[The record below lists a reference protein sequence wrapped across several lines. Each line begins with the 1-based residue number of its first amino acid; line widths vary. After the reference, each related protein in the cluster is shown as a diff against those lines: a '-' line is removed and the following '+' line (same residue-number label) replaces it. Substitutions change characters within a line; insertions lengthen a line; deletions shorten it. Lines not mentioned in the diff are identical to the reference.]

1 MQGQLEPDT
10 QLQDRY
16 RIVRMLG
23 GGGMGQV
30 YLAHDTR
37 LADKPCAVKELI
49 PDPHLSAEERA
60 QSAAQF
66 QREAAVLAHLNH
78 SHLPNVSDYFEEN
91 GRFYLVMD
99 YIEGETLEARLIA
112 SPGGLAQED
121 VVEWAS
127 QLCDV
132 LGYLHSQDPPV
143 IFRDMKPANV
153 MITPEGQVK
162 LIDFGVVRLFDPSKG
177 TDTLKMGTAGY
188 APPEQYAGRGQTT
201 PRSDVYAL
209 GATLYELLTGDDPTE
224 HPFVFTPPRQLR
236 PGVSQVLSDAVMRA
250 VSMAPEG
257 RFPSVEAMKAVLQKV
272 TRPRRFRLP
281 SVQLKRGT
289 GTKAMAPAAVAT
301 PATAGAPTADA
312 LAARSRPAQ
321 IALGAGRWLLRASLT
336 ALIVLFIAALVFTL
350 AGAFALSVVAENA
363 IAAADWGWEY
373 AERGEFVVAE
383 AEVNDGIEAFVEPYA
398 LDAASSTW
406 IDFRSPDKI
415 LVTVELASGEVTL
428 QGRVK
433 EQDGRP
439 VLILE
444 KLNDIPLYIVGGIV
458 SGGVNRGVDKA
469 WEDAPVRLV
478 SISVGDSRLV
488 YELR

>member
-1 MQGQLEPDT
+1 MQGQLESDI

-16 RIVRMLG
+16 RIVEMLG

-30 YLAHDTR
+30 YLAYDTR

-66 QREAAVLAHLNH
+66 HREAAVLAHLDH
-78 SHLPNVSDYFEEN
+78 PHLPNVSDYFEEN

-112 SPGGLAQED
+112 SPDGLPQEE
-121 VVEWAS
+121 VVEWAL

-132 LGYLHSQDPPV
+132 LDYLHNQDPPV

-153 MITPEGQVK
+153 MVTPEGQVK

-224 HPFVFTPPRQLR
+224 HPFVFTPLRQLR
-236 PGVSQVLSDAVMRA
+236 PSVSQVLSDAVMRA

-257 RFPSVEAMKAVLQKV
+257 RFPSVEAMREVLQKV
-272 TRPRRFRLP
+272 TKPRRFRLP
-281 SVQLKRGT
+281 SIQLKRGT
-289 GTKAMAPAAVAT
+289 GTKVMAPAA
-301 PATAGAPTADA
+301 GAAP
-312 LAARSRPAQ
+312 AARSRPAQ

-336 ALIVLFIAALVFTL
+336 VLIVLVIAALVFTL
-350 AGAFALSVVAENA
+350 AGAFALSIVAENA
-363 IAAADWGWEY
+363 IAAADWQWEY
-373 AERGEFVVAE
+373 AERGDFVVTE
-383 AEVNDGIEAFVEPYA
+383 AEVNEGIEEFMEPYA
-398 LDAASSTW
+398 LDAADSARV
-406 IDFRSPDKI
+406 DFRAPDKI
-415 LVTVELASGEVTL
+415 AVTAKLASGEVTL
-428 QGRVK
+428 EGRVK

-439 VLILE
+439 VVILE

-458 SGGVNRGVDKA
+458 SGGMNRGVDKA
-469 WEDAPVRLV
+469 WEDSPVELT
-478 SISVGDSRLV
+478 SIVVRENLLT
-488 YELR
+488 YKLR

>member
-1 MQGQLEPDT
+1 MQGQLEPNI

-16 RIVRMLG
+16 RIVKMLG

-66 QREAAVLAHLNH
+66 HREAAVLAHLDH
-78 SHLPNVSDYFEEN
+78 PHLPNVSDYFEEG

-112 SPGGLAQED
+112 SSDGLVQEE
-121 VVEWAS
+121 VVEWAL

-132 LGYLHSQDPPV
+132 LSYLHNQDPPV
-143 IFRDMKPANV
+143 IFRYVKPANV
-153 MITPEGQVK
+153 MVTPEGQVK
-162 LIDFGVVRLFDPSKG
+162 LIDFGIVRLFDPSKG

-236 PGVSQVLSDAVMRA
+236 PSVSPVLSDAVMQA
-250 VSMAPEG
+250 VNMAPAD

-281 SVQLKRGT
+281 TVQPKRGT
-289 GTKAMAPAAVAT
+289 GTKVMAPAAVA
-301 PATAGAPTADA
+301 APTE
-312 LAARSRPAQ
+312 RSRPAK
-321 IALGAGRWLLRASLT
+321 IALGAGRWLLRASVT
-336 ALIVLFIAALVFTL
+336 ILIVLFIAALVFTL
-350 AGAFALSVVAENA
+350 TGAFDFITTRSNNKSWGQALV
-363 IAAADWGWEY
+363 IKY
-373 AERGEFVVAE
+373 F
-383 AEVNDGIEAFVEPYA
+383 
-398 LDAASSTW
+398 
-406 IDFRSPDKI
+406 
-415 LVTVELASGEVTL
+415 
-428 QGRVK
+428 
-433 EQDGRP
+433 
-439 VLILE
+439 
-444 KLNDIPLYIVGGIV
+444 
-458 SGGVNRGVDKA
+458 
-469 WEDAPVRLV
+469 
-478 SISVGDSRLV
+478 
-488 YELR
+488 